1 MDEVSEEVST
11 GSMSNFEY
19 LLISAIIHF
28 SYPKIEDWTDVG
40 SIETDFI
47 AKHFEAIRNITQTL
61 SMQLPI
67 FKRSESEVGNAL
79 KHYQSQFDIFYKL
92 RT

>member
-1 MDEVSEEVST
+1 MTLVA
-11 GSMSNFEY
+11 
-19 LLISAIIHF
+19 L
-28 SYPKIEDWTDVG
+28 
-40 SIETDFI
+40 IETDFI

-92 RT
+92 R